1 MNTINNTPATDQLAL
16 YGGIPSVSVC
26 QPHEIWPP
34 QATQNELLELCEQR
48 QADISIKGRTGI
60 IKELEE
66 QFLRFLD
73 PKIRYGLTFNSGTS
87 ALLAAYF
94 ALGIKEE
101 DEVIGSVLTFHAAL
115 SPALMLKANIRLVD
129 IERGSRCLDPE
140 KLESAITDKTK
151 VITVV
156 HQWGHPADMDRILK
170 IAKKHNLKIIE
181 DCSHAH
187 GSKYRGKACG
197 TFGDVAVFSFQ
208 AAKMVFAGEGGIL
221 VTNNQDVYE
230 RATLLGHYRDRSKE
244 EITTPHLQ
252 QYWVTG
258 FGLKLRMSP
267 LNAVIAKHALINFD
281 KFKVGRHRC
290 LNFFNERLADI
301 HFIERHHIEPEI
313 DMGAWYGFKPL
324 FLPDKLPKVT
334 FHKVIEAL
342 RAEGVEVSQASA
354 PLLCTQ
360 PLYNLYPDDMFPD
373 RVAKIVQ
380 SANEFPVASHI
391 YDNCF
396 SLPTFYDWDRDRPI
410 IEQYIAAF
418 RKVGDAF
425 K

>member
-1 MNTINNTPATDQLAL
+1 MKNDFAMRQLAL
-16 YGGIPSVSVC
+16 NGGEPAVSFE

-34 QATQNELLELCEQR
+34 PATREELEELCKQR
-48 QADISIKGRTGI
+48 QTDISIKGRTGV

-66 QFLRFLD
+66 QYLQFLD
-73 PKIRYGLTFNSGTS
+73 SDVRYGLTFNSGTS

-94 ALGIKEE
+94 ALGIEE
-101 DEVIGSVLTFHAAL
+101 GDEVIGSVLTFHAAL

-129 IERGSRCLDPE
+129 VERNSRCLDPE
-140 KLESAITDKTK
+140 KLESAITARTK

-170 IAKKHNLKIIE
+170 IAKKHKLKVIE

-187 GSKYRGKACG
+187 GSRFRGKLCG

-208 AAKMVFAGEGGIL
+208 AAKMIFAGEGGIL
-221 VTNNQDVYE
+221 VTNNQDIHE

-244 EITTPHLQ
+244 EILNPQLQ

-267 LNAVIAKHALINFD
+267 LNAVVAKHALRNFS
-281 KFKVGRHRC
+281 KFKAGRHRC
-290 LNFFNERLADI
+290 LNFFNQALSSIDY
-301 HFIERHHIEPEI
+301 IEPHHVEPEV

-324 FLPDKLPKVT
+324 YLPEKLPGTTFKKVT
-334 FHKVIEAL
+334 EAL

-360 PLYNLYPDDMFPD
+360 PLYSLYPDDMYPN
-373 RVAKIVQ
+373 RTKKIVQ
-380 SANEFPVASHI
+380 SVDEFPVANCI
-391 YDNCF
+391 YNNCF

-418 RKVGDAF
+418 HKVGAAF
-425 K
+425 GGR